1 MKALTILFPLVN
13 FFLHSYMML
22 LGLLLVRQAKPK
34 LLVPIGRGIV

>member
-1 MKALTILFPLVN
+1 MKALTFLFPYVN

-34 LLVPIGRGIV
+34 LLVPIAVGVV